1 MKTLGFT
8 ILLVF
13 LSGCATTTPP
23 PSIEYTDVFIPV
35 ASCTLLPV
43 PERPVLP
50 IHDTF
55 YVGEVSVDDIGRVM
69 KDSVVSMTLLIDYIV
84 ELETIIELNNS
95 ECEE

>member
-1 MKTLGFT
+1 MKTLGLT

-13 LSGCATTTPP
+13 LSGCATTTP
-23 PSIEYTDVFIPV
+23 SIEYRDVFIPV
-35 ASCTLLPV
+35 ASCTLSPV

-55 YVGEVSVDDIGRVM
+55 YVGEVSVEDIGRVM
-69 KDSVVSMTLLIDYIV
+69 KDSVVSMKMLIDYIV

>member
-1 MKTLGFT
+1 MKTLGLT

-23 PSIEYTDVFIPV
+23 SIEYRDVFIPV

-43 PERPVLP
+43 PERPILP

-55 YVGEVSVDDIGRVM
+55 YIGQVSVDDIGRVV
-69 KDSVVSMTLLIDYIV
+69 KDSVVSMKMLIDYII
-84 ELETIIELNNS
+84 ELESIIELNNN

>member
-1 MKTLGFT
+1 MKTLGLT

-13 LSGCATTTPP
+13 LSGCATTTP
-23 PSIEYTDVFIPV
+23 SIEYRDVLIPV
-35 ASCTLLPV
+35 ASCTLLPL

-69 KDSVVSMTLLIDYIV
+69 KDSVVSMKLLMNYII
-84 ELETIIELNNS
+84 ELESIIQLNNS